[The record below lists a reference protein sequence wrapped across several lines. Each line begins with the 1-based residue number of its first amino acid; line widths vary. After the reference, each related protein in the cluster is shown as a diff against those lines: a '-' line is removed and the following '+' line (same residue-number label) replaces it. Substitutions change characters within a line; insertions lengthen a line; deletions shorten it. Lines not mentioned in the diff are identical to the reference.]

1 MSKKYPN
8 LIEAGLKV
16 GDTVDGIWG
25 EMIVISIT
33 NGPTFPIKAKT
44 EFFSIAFTEHGYV
57 NIDNV
62 YPSIWFKSDTDW
74 FNPPMSPPEPDH
86 VKEFYTDR
94 PVWARNHDFE
104 RWFPEYAAIYTP
116 NANSRF
122 VVFHSEKKQ
131 FNTTGVTEYRQV
143 SYTKPEGAE
152 DHENA

>member
-16 GDTVDGIWG
+16 GDTVDSIYG
-25 EMIVISIT
+25 ETIVASIE
-33 NGPTFPIKAKT
+33 NGSGYPIRT
-44 EFFSIAFTEHGYV
+44 QGNGRLYSFSDKGFN
-57 NIDNV
+57 NINDA

-94 PVWARNHDFE
+94 PVWVRGNNSALWVPR
-104 RWFPEYAAIYTP
+104 YAAMFLP
-116 NANSRF
+116 FGRERF
-122 VVFHSEKKQ
+122 VVFEGGDKLSDAR
-131 FNTTGVTEYRQV
+131 GLASWAQV

-152 DHENA
+152 DHE

>member
-1 MSKKYPN
+1 MTKKYPN

-16 GDTVDGIWG
+16 GDVVDGIRG
-25 EMIVISIT
+25 EVYVAKIDPSDD
-33 NGPTFPIKAKT
+33 FPMLT
-44 EFFSIAFTEHGYV
+44 SQHEYFSEYGFRDYEDKH
-57 NIDNV
+57 
-62 YPSIWFKSDTDW
+62 PSIWFKSDEDW

-94 PVWARNHDFE
+94 PVWTRNHDFE
-104 RWFPEYAAIYTP
+104 HWIPKHAAIYTP

-122 VVFHSEKKQ
+122 VVFHSGKKQ

-152 DHENA
+152 DHE